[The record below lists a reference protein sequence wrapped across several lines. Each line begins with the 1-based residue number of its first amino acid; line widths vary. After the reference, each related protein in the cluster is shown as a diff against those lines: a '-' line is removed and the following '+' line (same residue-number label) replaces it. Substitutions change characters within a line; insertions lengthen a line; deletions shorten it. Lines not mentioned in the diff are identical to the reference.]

1 MQQSRYN
8 YTNMTRDSGS
18 ALTCFEA
25 ANSSAA
31 NSNIKASMHV
41 CHTTIHHSVPDI
53 RFFMGLVPNKLDHW
67 GFCWLQPCFPLGQV
81 QPNGE
86 KAVAGRNFLLRR
98 PECPVVAEKRAN
110 FRDMDG
116 EASLSSRL
124 FGPTIAL
131 CAHKAHWLY
140 DRAAM
145 R

>member
-41 CHTTIHHSVPDI
+41 YHKTIHHSVPDI
-53 RFFMGLVPNKLDHW
+53 RFFMGLAPNKLDHW

-86 KAVAGRNFLLRR
+86 SQSQAAISCFADPNVLLSPRR
-98 PECPVVAEKRAN
+98 
-110 FRDMDG
+110 
-116 EASLSSRL
+116 
-124 FGPTIAL
+124 GPTLETWTGRPICRPDCL
-131 CAHKAHWLY
+131 
-140 DRAAM
+140 DRQLRCVLTKRIGYM
-145 R
+145 TERR